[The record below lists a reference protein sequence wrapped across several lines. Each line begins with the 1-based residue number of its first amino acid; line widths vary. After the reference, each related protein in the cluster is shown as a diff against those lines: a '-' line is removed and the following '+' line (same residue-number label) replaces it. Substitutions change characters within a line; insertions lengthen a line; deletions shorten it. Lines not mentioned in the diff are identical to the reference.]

1 MGTARAVM
9 PPLDGS
15 SSFARASSR
24 SATVVASVVLPLYV
38 INMNYGQPGLFLQRH
53 QKDEN
58 ASVPEP
64 GIPPIP
70 IAAKTISEQIRHTF
84 YLTASWEQ

>member
-1 MGTARAVM
+1 
-9 PPLDGS
+9 
-15 SSFARASSR
+15 
-24 SATVVASVVLPLYV
+24 
-38 INMNYGQPGLFLQRH
+38 MNYGQPGLFLQRH